1 MSIHHHVIIIGG
13 GIAGPALALFLKKI
27 GISSTVYEAYPHLDD
42 IGGGLQIAPNGMNVL
57 KELGIADRLI
67 EQGAIASKICFHNHR
82 GKMLACIPNGNPEKY
97 GQPTIMIPRATF
109 HRILLEEV
117 ERQDIQVNYQKRLK
131 QITETDGKPIAQF
144 EDGTT
149 AEGDFLVGADGVRS
163 RTREV
168 ILPNAPK
175 PFYTGLLGVGGFV
188 SASVIPMNLSD
199 LTTVHMTFGPGGF
212 FGYGRCSKTE
222 NQEFL
227 WWSNLPREKE
237 MTKTELATLST
248 EAMRRELLNVHNAW
262 HEPIEAILT
271 NTPTIL
277 KIAIHDLAT
286 LPTWHHKRVVLIGDA
301 AHAMSPH
308 AGQGVSVALEDAMY
322 LAKLLRQSPGQV
334 ETVFAQF
341 EQARRS
347 RVEKINA
354 QARRN
359 GDNKKTQ
366 SPISIWFRV
375 RMLSLFISLF
385 GAQSQDWMFN
395 YTIAWKD

>member
-42 IGGGLQIAPNGMNVL
+42 IGGGLQIAPNGMNIL
-57 KELGIADRLI
+57 KELGMADRLI

-117 ERQDIQVNYQKRLK
+117 ERQGIQVNYQKRLK

-199 LTTVHMTFGPGGF
+199 PTTVHMTFGPGGF

-286 LPTWHHKRVVLIGDA
+286 LPTWHHKHIVLIGDA

-322 LAKLLRQSPGQV
+322 LAKLLHQSPGQV

-366 SPISIWFRV
+366 SPISIWFRE
-375 RMLSLFISLF
+375 RMLSLFMSLF